1 MSYNDIVCLIC
12 GNMMIMG
19 HCSVI
24 YAKMV
29 VFLPLTIEGLGYGMG
44 YSLLMDLENIDLST
58 H

>member
-1 MSYNDIVCLIC
+1 
-12 GNMMIMG
+12 MMIMG